1 MAEKVHTWQSDED
14 RQFVKSAFC
23 FSVLGLGLSK
33 TDNAYDNRLR
43 WFQNVYKITSVL
55 FNGGGRVE
63 E

>member
-23 FSVLGLGLSK
+23 FSVLGLGLIK
-33 TDNAYDNRLR
+33 TDNAYDNRLKL
-43 WFQNVYKITSVL
+43 FQNVYIVTSLL